1 MILNRCGIQGNSL
14 FYFISLTGCYYKQ
27 SMLHSAVNISF
38 NLLIFFPAS
47 PKSYFMIL
55 SLFPFQ
61 NMRYHYNTIKQKKKK
76 KPSDL
81 WNQSQHFI
89 FITYFFTT
97 LDIHKDF
104 NGYFWLLNQRKD
116 STRRTSDFTV
126 KKSKSQFKSQSW
138 SLVYLVTE

>member
-1 MILNRCGIQGNSL
+1 MWNSRKQSL

-76 KPSDL
+76 
-81 WNQSQHFI
+81 NQVIYGISLSILFSLLIFLPPWIYIKTLMDIFGFWIKGRTQLEGLQILLLKNPKASLKVRVGPLFI
-89 FITYFFTT
+89 
-97 LDIHKDF
+97 
-104 NGYFWLLNQRKD
+104 
-116 STRRTSDFTV
+116 
-126 KKSKSQFKSQSW
+126 
-138 SLVYLVTE
+138 